1 MFNYQNNPFES
12 EMYMFL
18 DSLAEFTAL
27 INDSRK
33 LSEGKLGRLQQM
45 LEHTGEFSKK
55 KNKKTR
61 RDEGKRDT
69 KIKD

>member
-1 MFNYQNNPFES
+1 
-12 EMYMFL
+12 MFL

-27 INDSRK
+27 IDDSRK

-45 LEHTGEFSKK
+45 LEHTGEFS
-55 KNKKTR
+55 TR